1 MLETKNKVV
10 QWAKDRNLIEGATPD
25 KQFLKLAE
33 EMGELGSGLAKN
45 NQDEIKDAIG
55 DMMVVLTI
63 MAEQLG
69 MTVDEWYAHAYNEIK
84 DRKGKMVDGVF
95 VKESDLGGNDT
106 KESKDESDIEYLRK
120 LFEGLFDDDYKSTET
135 KLYNYDQW
143 FEEFYGTTP
152 RCVKCNKYKRNDF
165 NRFSDTEVC
174 KCRENYFLLFVDEF
188 YQKPIPLIE
197 KCNTCHKS
205 IIFCDCNPLKSSYL
219 LWS

>member
-33 EMGELGSGLAKN
+33 EMGELGSSLAKN

-69 MTVDEWYAHAYNEIK
+69 MTVDECYAHAYNEIK

-95 VKESDLGGNDT
+95 VKESDLPNDT
-106 KESKDESDIEYLRK
+106 IKDKNPNRNLVDEVLHDFLLNLISDKKQYDPFK
-120 LFEGLFDDDYKSTET
+120 K
-135 KLYNYDQW
+135 YNY
-143 FEEFYGTTP
+143 G
-152 RCVKCNKYKRNDF
+152 KCN
-165 NRFSDTEVC
+165 EC
-174 KCRENYFLLFVDEF
+174 
-188 YQKPIPLIE
+188 QKPL
-197 KCNTCHKS
+197 
-205 IIFCDCNPLKSSYL
+205 FLCDCYTFY
-219 LWS
+219 WS